1 MEKHGFMGDKYEF
14 MMEQY
19 GFNVENYGEIWII
32 EIVMIHDMPLG
43 MSHIWKIA
51 QL

>member
-1 MEKHGFMGDKYEF
+1 MVDKYEF

-32 EIVMIHDMPLG
+32 EIVMIHDKPLG
-43 MSHIWKIA
+43 MSYMYIYGKLHSYR
-51 QL
+51 